1 MAIIGLGSFGMSLA
15 DALHAGG
22 IVIDEIIVRPKNLSN
37 RTVQSQARRFGARLS
52 ALSNAELHAQVVWIC
67 TPDDTIRGVAGRVAP
82 RLTAKQVILHSSGAL
97 GSDILRGGP
106 AAKASAHPMMSFA
119 RGKVTSLQKVAFAVE
134 GDRRGAVAAAKL
146 IRRCGADFFRISS
159 EHKTLYHVFG
169 SFCSPLFT
177 ALLVAGEETG
187 RTARLP
193 LTKIRKLSL
202 PIISRTLENYSAHGA
217 AGALTGPLQRGDVAT
232 IQSHLSVL
240 AAFPDIQKVYVA
252 LSRIAVEKLPV
263 KNKRALKNTLAV

>member
-1 MAIIGLGSFGMSLA
+1 MTKTAPTVAIIGLGSFGMSLA

-159 EHKTLYHVFG
+159 EHKTLSCLRLILFSVVYGLACRRRRDRKNCAAPFDKDKKAEPPHYFPNAGKLFRSWG
-169 SFCSPLFT
+169 SRGF
-177 ALLVAGEETG
+177 
-187 RTARLP
+187 
-193 LTKIRKLSL
+193 
-202 PIISRTLENYSAHGA
+202 N
-217 AGALTGPLQRGDVAT
+217 GPL
-232 IQSHLSVL
+232 
-240 AAFPDIQKVYVA
+240 AAWRRRHDPKPPECTGSI
-252 LSRIAVEKLPV
+252 S
-263 KNKRALKNTLAV
+263 